1 MKRILGLWCLLLAA
15 TVTSAQE
22 LTASETAVM
31 AEDYFYGQN
40 GKSKDYDEAVKW
52 YRKAAAQGNQV
63 VKDNLKEFFGET
75 F

>member
-1 MKRILGLWCLLLAA
+1 
-15 TVTSAQE
+15 
-22 LTASETAVM
+22 M

-63 VKDNLKEFFGET
+63 VKDNLKEFFRRDILRIKE
-75 F
+75 